1 VRPARCNAAGMARL
15 FLAVWPTASVIER
28 LRAVPTAF
36 HPGVRWVPPENWH
49 VTLRFFGDAEPAAV
63 TARLAGRLGSLP
75 SATAVFGPAV
85 QRLGRRAFVVPV
97 GGLEELAS
105 AVGVATADVGAPVGR
120 RPFNG
125 HLTLARLRRGTVA
138 DVPAVSIA
146 AAQRVTDV
154 VLVQS
159 DLTPV
164 GATYRVIGRWAMA
177 S

>member
-1 VRPARCNAAGMARL
+1 MARL
-15 FLAVWPTASVIER
+15 FLAVWPTAPVIEQ
-28 LRAVPTAF
+28 LRAVPTTDQ
-36 HPGVRWVPPENWH
+36 PGVRWVPPENWH
-49 VTLRFFGDAEPAAV
+49 VTLRFFGNAEPDDV
-63 TARLAGRLGSLP
+63 VARLERGRGSLP

-85 QRLGRRAFVVPV
+85 QQLGRRAFVVPV

-105 AVGVATADVGAPVGR
+105 VVGEATADIGAPVGR

-138 DVPAVSIA
+138 DVPDVPIAVEH
-146 AAQRVTDV
+146 RVTDI

-159 DLTPV
+159 DLTPA
-164 GATYRVIGRWAMA
+164 GATYRVIGRWATA